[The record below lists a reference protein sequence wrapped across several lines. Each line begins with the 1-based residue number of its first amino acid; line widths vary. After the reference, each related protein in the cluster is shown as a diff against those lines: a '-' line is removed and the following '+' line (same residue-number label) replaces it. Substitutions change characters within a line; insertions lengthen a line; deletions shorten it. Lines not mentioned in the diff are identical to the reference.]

1 MRRGRMGICERRST
15 GISKTDRNEDIKM
28 RQVAN
33 LNLYVVEQTSIK
45 VTSRTSHKH
54 PFTTQVVPNYLY
66 DFFGNLFAKL
76 R

>member
-1 MRRGRMGICERRST
+1 MGICERRST

-54 PFTTQVVPNYLY
+54 PFTTQVVPN
-66 DFFGNLFAKL
+66 
-76 R
+76 